1 MTPKGFGVSCLLCKM
16 TRSVFI
22 YASNFRLLNMYNKV
36 ISVLTSSIISQ
47 ALVSL
52 CTLLLIKHLSV
63 LEFADYS
70 FFIGLSAVV
79 SGFISNIANR
89 YVIFNE
95 DELFVTLKDAFLIF
109 FVVAIIA
116 FILFFDANELFLIS
130 VFLII
135 FLVSFELKKTI
146 LQRKRNYSS
155 YNKFNITK
163 SSIYFICLLGC
174 LVLFDEVSVP
184 IVFILM
190 ILSIL
195 LSHMIFPKSK
205 LSREREVGLINV
217 IKNVYVNNKFLFIY
231 FIIIPLMSQISIW
244 FLRFEVGLEEQG
256 YFSIAFY
263 IYSVVMILVASMKK
277 VFIAELAHD
286 DNIAH
291 SISKVTAKISIV
303 AAIICCVV
311 YLLFPV
317 FGVIVQKDLKASQD
331 VLGVL
336 LLSSIVSIY
345 FSPYSEVLQK
355 RGCYLFLCKAAFS
368 SLIVMIL
375 IMWLIAINNVG
386 SALSLSMVYLV
397 GYLILN
403 YSIYRKSKY
412 V

>member
-1 MTPKGFGVSCLLCKM
+1 M
-16 TRSVFI
+16 
-22 YASNFRLLNMYNKV
+22 
-36 ISVLTSSIISQ
+36 
-47 ALVSL
+47 
-52 CTLLLIKHLSV
+52 
-63 LEFADYS
+63 EFADYS

-174 LVLFDEVSVP
+174 LVLFDEVSVS

-403 YSIYRKSKY
+403 YSIYRKSKH